1 MGGENGSVQCQRN
14 LHPIIQGIAPR
25 NGRKIEGP
33 RVTLTPEIQ
42 NRRIL
47 RASSARQSQLTFML
61 GFKVRACVAVNLM
74 KHKTLLKTKMHPSR
88 GRYDRFIQP
97 FVAQ

>member
-1 MGGENGSVQCQRN
+1 MGE
-14 LHPIIQGIAPR
+14 
-25 NGRKIEGP
+25 KIEGP

-74 KHKTLLKTKMHPSR
+74 KHKTLLRTEMHPSWSVR
-88 GRYDRFIQP
+88 RVYSALHRTVIYLY
-97 FVAQ
+97 V